1 MNDRPKTCPQGKGIL
16 KKTYTL
22 LILGNKNTFYI
33 IQVAKAKA
41 LMNTTKILP
50 QTTTELNLIEKNQ
63 HMKI

>member
-1 MNDRPKTCPQGKGIL
+1 MIL
-16 KKTYTL
+16 V
-22 LILGNKNTFYI
+22 NRNTFYI